1 VVYTL
6 EQKTFLVESYFR
18 NGTKVDGVWTYSVQN
33 CMEEFRTEF
42 LEVVLVYRQF
52 QETVSRCIK
61 VFRETGNV
69 TRKKG
74 SRRPLKRT
82 DETINS
88 VEEIMENKPRTSI
101 RRLA

>member
-1 VVYTL
+1 VRSIIIELMLYTL
-6 EQKTFLVESYFR
+6 KQKTFLVESYFR
-18 NGTKVDGVWTYSVQN
+18 NGTKVDDVWTYS
-33 CMEEFRTEF
+33 
-42 LEVVLVYRQF
+42 
-52 QETVSRCIK
+52 ETVSRCIK
-61 VFRETGNV
+61 VFRETGSV

-101 RRLA
+101 LRKDI